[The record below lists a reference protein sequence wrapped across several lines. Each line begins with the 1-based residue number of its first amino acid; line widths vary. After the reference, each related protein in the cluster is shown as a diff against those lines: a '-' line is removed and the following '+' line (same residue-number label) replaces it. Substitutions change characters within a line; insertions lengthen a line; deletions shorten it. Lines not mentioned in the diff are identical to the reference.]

1 VSAIHK
7 GVTTSVTFTLKTVG
21 GTGVVGASV
30 HVSGAGV
37 VAATKTTGTG
47 GKVTFKLKPT
57 KTGKVAVTAS
67 KVGYYKATYTL
78 STY

>member
-1 VSAIHK
+1 
-7 GVTTSVTFTLKTVG
+7 
-21 GTGVVGASV
+21 V

-37 VAATKTTGTG
+37 TAATKTTGTG

-57 KTGKVAVTAS
+57 KTGKITVTAS
-67 KVGYYKATYTL
+67 KTAFYKASMTV

>member
-1 VSAIHK
+1 
-7 GVTTSVTFTLKTVG
+7 
-21 GTGVVGASV
+21 V